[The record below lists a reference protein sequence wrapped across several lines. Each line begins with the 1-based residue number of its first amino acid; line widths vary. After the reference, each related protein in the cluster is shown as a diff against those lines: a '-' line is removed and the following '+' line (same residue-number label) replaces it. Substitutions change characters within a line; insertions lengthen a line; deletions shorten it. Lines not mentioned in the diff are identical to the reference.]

1 MPTRC
6 INKQNRPEGGALLCA
21 NHTRTN
27 DPLFIAYA
35 LGWHYQIHVMAKEEI
50 RHWPFIGWVL
60 KHGGIFG
67 VKRGKAD
74 VAAIKTAMK
83 YLKDG
88 ELLLMFPEGTRHQ
101 DGEFGD
107 AKTGAAMLALRTGV
121 PIVPIYLPAEK
132 KWFRWNPVVF
142 GEAYYPKAPE
152 GRKPTPEDYH
162 AVADDLMER
171 IEAEASG
178 WPVRLEL
185 ARCAGFYA
193 WRAPGGEAGRAGGGG
208 GDPCVMLGPIIHNR
222 SVIAYLES
230 IGVGLV
236 DTPEEVPPGTAV
248 LSAPRGGRAVHEALA
263 RLGRPVIDATCP
275 NVSRIHQIVSRA
287 EEGGRQVLIIGTRTH
302 PEVAAIAGWCRRP
315 VVLAGVAELSNWLK
329 PRRNGGKFRHH
340 GVSNHLHQII
350 WDSCVEKA
358 KKLCTN

>member
-1 MPTRC
+1 MKKRKKNVIYCIAYMVLWVVFRIVMPTRC

-50 RHWPFIGWVL
+50 MHWPFIGWVL

-132 KWFRWNPVVF
+132 
-142 GEAYYPKAPE
+142 
-152 GRKPTPEDYH
+152 
-162 AVADDLMER
+162 
-171 IEAEASG
+171 SG
-178 WPVRLEL
+178 SAGIPSCS
-185 ARCAGFYA
+185 ARHTIL
-193 WRAPGGEAGRAGGGG
+193 RP
-208 GDPCVMLGPIIHNR
+208 
-222 SVIAYLES
+222 
-230 IGVGLV
+230 
-236 DTPEEVPPGTAV
+236 
-248 LSAPRGGRAVHEALA
+248 PRG
-263 RLGRPVIDATCP
+263 
-275 NVSRIHQIVSRA
+275 VS
-287 EEGGRQVLIIGTRTH
+287 
-302 PEVAAIAGWCRRP
+302 
-315 VVLAGVAELSNWLK
+315 
-329 PRRNGGKFRHH
+329 PRRRTTTRWPM
-340 GVSNHLHQII
+340 I
-350 WDSCVEKA
+350 
-358 KKLCTN
+358 